1 MTLPFFTKN
10 RRKYE
15 ETIAGCSLSGG
26 NEYHQFLDRNI
37 VEAEAYNMMRTV
49 NAGEGGFITHMYT
62 SNPVIELI
70 TLCNEW

>member
-1 MTLPFFTKN
+1 
-10 RRKYE
+10 
-15 ETIAGCSLSGG
+15 
-26 NEYHQFLDRNI
+26 
-37 VEAEAYNMMRTV
+37 MMRTV